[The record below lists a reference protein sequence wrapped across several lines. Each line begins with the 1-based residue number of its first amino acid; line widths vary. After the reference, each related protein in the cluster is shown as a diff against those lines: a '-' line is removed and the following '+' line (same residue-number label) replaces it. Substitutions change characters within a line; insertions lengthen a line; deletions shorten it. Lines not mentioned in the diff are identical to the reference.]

1 MTPTVQNMFAGVPGT
16 LPEEQF
22 EELIR
27 GGQFRLER
35 IVSTGHVTPAGQ
47 WYDQDQDEWVLVL
60 RGAAQLEFDGQAEP
74 LPLGPGDFVLIPARC
89 RHRVQ
94 WTDPGEPTFWLAL
107 HFTPR
112 SPASA

>member
-16 LPEEQF
+16 LPEERF

-35 IVSTGHVTPAGQ
+35 IISIGHVTPAGQ
-47 WYDQDQDEWVLVL
+47 WYDQDDDEWVLVL
-60 RGAAQLEFDGQAEP
+60 RGAAQLQFDGEPEP
-74 LPLGPGDFVLIPARC
+74 LPLRPGDFVLIPARC
-89 RHRVQ
+89 RHRVE
-94 WTDPGEPTFWLAL
+94 WTDPSERTIWLAL

-112 SPASA
+112 SPVSV

>member
-1 MTPTVQNMFAGVPGT
+1 MTPTVQNMFAGVPGK

-35 IVSTGHVTPAGQ
+35 ITSTGHVTPVGQ
-47 WYDQDQDEWVLVL
+47 WYDQDEDEWVLVL
-60 RGAAQLEFDGQAEP
+60 CGSAQLQFDGEAEP
-74 LPLGPGDFVLIPARC
+74 VTLGPGDFVPIPARC

-94 WTDPGEPTFWLAL
+94 WTDPSEPTVWLAL

-112 SPASA
+112 PPVSA